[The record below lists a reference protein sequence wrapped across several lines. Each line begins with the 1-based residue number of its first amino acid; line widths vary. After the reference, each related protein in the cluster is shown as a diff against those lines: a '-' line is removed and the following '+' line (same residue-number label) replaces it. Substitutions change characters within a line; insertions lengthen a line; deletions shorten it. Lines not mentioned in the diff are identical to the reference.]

1 MNFIEIATN
10 ISTILIGLSL
20 LLIFFR
26 IAAGP
31 SIEDRVV
38 AIDLLTSNAIAFIAV
53 YSIQSKTTTFLDVG
67 LILALITFLGTVA
80 FAFYL
85 ERRTKRW

>member
-1 MNFIEIATN
+1 MTFIEISTY

-20 LLIFFR
+20 LLIFYR
-26 IAAGP
+26 IVIGP

-38 AIDLLTSNAIAFIAV
+38 GIDLLTSNAIAFIAV
-53 YSIQSKTTTFLDVG
+53 YSIQSGSTTFLDVG
-67 LILALITFLGTVA
+67 LILALIAFLGTVA

-85 ERRTKRW
+85 ERRTKR

>member
-1 MNFIEIATN
+1 MTFIEIATN

-53 YSIQSKTTTFLDVG
+53 YSIQSKTSTFLDVG
-67 LILALITFLGTVA
+67 L
-80 FAFYL
+80 
-85 ERRTKRW
+85 

>member
-1 MNFIEIATN
+1 MTFIEISTN

-26 IAAGP
+26 IVIGP
-31 SIEDRVV
+31 SIEDRIVG
-38 AIDLLTSNAIAFIAV
+38 IDLLTSNAIAFISV
-53 YSIQSKTTTFLDVG
+53 YSIQSRTTTFLDVG
-67 LILALITFLGTVA
+67 LILALIAFLGTVA

-85 ERRTKRW
+85 ERRTKR

>member
-1 MNFIEIATN
+1 MTFIEIATN
-10 ISTILIGLSL
+10 ISTILIGLAL
-20 LLIFFR
+20 LLIFIR
-26 IAAGP
+26 IIIGP

-53 YSIQSKTTTFLDVG
+53 YSIQSKTITFLDVG
-67 LILALITFLGTVA
+67 LILALISFLGTVA

-85 ERRTKRW
+85 ERRTKR